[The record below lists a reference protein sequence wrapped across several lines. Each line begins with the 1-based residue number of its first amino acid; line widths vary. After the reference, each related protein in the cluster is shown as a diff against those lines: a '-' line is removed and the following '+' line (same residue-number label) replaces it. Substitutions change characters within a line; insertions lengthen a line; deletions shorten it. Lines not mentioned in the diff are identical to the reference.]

1 MGSGLAPVVIRS
13 RAGRWA
19 LLALAVLWGLAGWW
33 IIVDGGLMLSV
44 GKRSQNPALIDGG
57 QALFMAAVFLLLST
71 VTAAAVLQ
79 SLRAGRLW
87 YGLLL
92 IANLGLPIAAW
103 LAFH

>member
-1 MGSGLAPVVIRS
+1 MRIRLTPVVIRS

-19 LLALAVLWGLAGWW
+19 LLALAVLWALAGWW
-33 IIVDGGLMLSV
+33 IIVDGSLTLSV
-44 GKRSQNPALIDGG
+44 DKRSLHPMPIDGG

-79 SLRAGRLW
+79 SLRAGWRW

-92 IANLGLPIAAW
+92 FANLGLPIAAW